1 MNPKKYQIIFATG
14 NQGKIREIKE
24 IAKESIHASRIE
36 VLSMKEAGVQ
46 ADPEE
51 NGADFED
58 NALIKAQAVFDL
70 LRSRPVPED
79 TLRIVMSDD
88 SGLVIDALGG
98 APGVHSARY
107 MGYDT
112 DYRLRLVLA
121 DGSIY
126 NREGTWEFDDNAMSL
141 ETATIQMRLSLPN
154 PERLLVPNSYVTL
167 LSDDKVPP
175 QYPSVPQS
183 AIIDMP
189 GGNVGVYVFDAA
201 TSTVTARTVKTL
213 AACSGFVPVLEG
225 LKVGEKVISSGVGKL
240 GNGMKVILAPPTA
253 NDENPDGVKAG
264 VK

>member
-112 DYRLRLVLA
+112 DYRLRMEHILELMKDVPDEKRSARFVAAVAAILP
-121 DGSIY
+121 DGSS
-126 NREGTWEFDDNAMSL
+126 RVVRGAMEGMIGHSIAGENGFGYDPFFYL
-141 ETATIQMRLSLPN
+141 
-154 PERLLVPNSYVTL
+154 
-167 LSDDKVPP
+167 P
-175 QYPSVPQS
+175 QYHKTS
-183 AIIDMP
+183 AEISPEEKSRISHRGQALRMMMDQ
-189 GGNVGVYVFDAA
+189 
-201 TSTVTARTVKTL
+201 L
-213 AACSGFVPVLEG
+213 G
-225 LKVGEKVISSGVGKL
+225 LQ
-240 GNGMKVILAPPTA
+240 
-253 NDENPDGVKAG
+253 
-264 VK
+264 

>member
-112 DYRLRLVLA
+112 DYRLRMEHILELMKDVPDEKRSARFVAAVAAILP
-121 DGSIY
+121 DGSS
-126 NREGTWEFDDNAMSL
+126 RVVRGAMEGMIGHSIAGENGFGYDPFFYL
-141 ETATIQMRLSLPN
+141 
-154 PERLLVPNSYVTL
+154 
-167 LSDDKVPP
+167 P
-175 QYPSVPQS
+175 QYHKTS
-183 AIIDMP
+183 AEISPEEKNRISHRGQALRMRMDQ
-189 GGNVGVYVFDAA
+189 
-201 TSTVTARTVKTL
+201 L
-213 AACSGFVPVLEG
+213 G
-225 LKVGEKVISSGVGKL
+225 LQ
-240 GNGMKVILAPPTA
+240 
-253 NDENPDGVKAG
+253 
-264 VK
+264 

>member
-112 DYRLRLVLA
+112 DYRLRMEHILELMKDVPDEKRSARFVAAVAAILP
-121 DGSIY
+121 DGSSRVVRGAMEGMIGHSIAGENGFGY
-126 NREGTWEFDDNAMSL
+126 DPFFYLPRYHKTSAEISPEEKNRISHRGQALRKMMDQL
-141 ETATIQMRLSLPN
+141 
-154 PERLLVPNSYVTL
+154 
-167 LSDDKVPP
+167 
-175 QYPSVPQS
+175 
-183 AIIDMP
+183 
-189 GGNVGVYVFDAA
+189 
-201 TSTVTARTVKTL
+201 
-213 AACSGFVPVLEG
+213 G
-225 LKVGEKVISSGVGKL
+225 LQ
-240 GNGMKVILAPPTA
+240 
-253 NDENPDGVKAG
+253 
-264 VK
+264 

>member
-24 IAKESIHASRIE
+24 IAKESIHASRFE

-112 DYRLRLVLA
+112 DYRLRMEHILELMKDVPDEKRSARFVAAVAAILP
-121 DGSIY
+121 DGSS
-126 NREGTWEFDDNAMSL
+126 RVVRGAMEGMIGHSIAGENGFGYDPFFYL
-141 ETATIQMRLSLPN
+141 
-154 PERLLVPNSYVTL
+154 
-167 LSDDKVPP
+167 P
-175 QYPSVPQS
+175 QYHKTS
-183 AIIDMP
+183 AEISPEEKNRISHRGQALRMMMDQ
-189 GGNVGVYVFDAA
+189 
-201 TSTVTARTVKTL
+201 L
-213 AACSGFVPVLEG
+213 G
-225 LKVGEKVISSGVGKL
+225 LQ
-240 GNGMKVILAPPTA
+240 
-253 NDENPDGVKAG
+253 
-264 VK
+264 